1 MVDSSNIFRVMYN
14 LNSDRLYSCET
25 IGELGIC
32 GIDWSTP
39 EVFDFSISPDFL
51 KTFSH
56 ITHIRHNHVSDNF
69 SSNELLY
76 LGGLFGED
84 HIIFNDSLSDILCIK
99 LDRIH
104 ITINKLYDEY
114 YIFTLSYRSDIMYN
128 YYYLRCDGFDG
139 LKQLLNDLLYYEY
152 S

>member
-51 KTFSH
+51 KTSSH

-84 HIIFNDSLSDILCIK
+84 HIIFNDSLWQAERIWCLSSRWWCCGNNLLLDSRIPKLIINFKQHHILTIVII
-99 LDRIH
+99 RIL
-104 ITINKLYDEY
+104 TI
-114 YIFTLSYRSDIMYN
+114 
-128 YYYLRCDGFDG
+128 
-139 LKQLLNDLLYYEY
+139 
-152 S
+152 